1 MVGLLNILLSVC
13 VIYMMQTDIQV
24 IQFSYDKN
32 RDGSWNIR
40 LCSTILRSCEPEKVL
55 LNVYF
60 LSTHWNYTHL
70 TLAFPFPSDISMSPI
85 MGIRR
90 IASRDRLKMLSPG
103 SLFNPD
109 GSIVP
114 VSVANAE
121 AFQSNSDR
129 IKRVS
134 SSSSISSLGMI
145 L

>member
-1 MVGLLNILLSVC
+1 
-13 VIYMMQTDIQV
+13 
-24 IQFSYDKN
+24 
-32 RDGSWNIR
+32 
-40 LCSTILRSCEPEKVL
+40 
-55 LNVYF
+55 
-60 LSTHWNYTHL
+60 
-70 TLAFPFPSDISMSPI
+70 
-85 MGIRR
+85 
-90 IASRDRLKMLSPG
+90 MLSPG

-145 L
+145 LYNFHLKFSVLYLCRV

>member
-1 MVGLLNILLSVC
+1 M
-13 VIYMMQTDIQV
+13 
-24 IQFSYDKN
+24 
-32 RDGSWNIR
+32 
-40 LCSTILRSCEPEKVL
+40 
-55 LNVYF
+55 
-60 LSTHWNYTHL
+60 L
-70 TLAFPFPSDISMSPI
+70 TFPFPSDITMSPI
-85 MGIRR
+85 MGMRR

-121 AFQSNSDR
+121 AFQLNSDR

-145 L
+145 LYLPFKVFNFICVQILVFPQSCCTDMMYCIGITISSCTPTLSLLVPRSVRS

>member
-1 MVGLLNILLSVC
+1 M
-13 VIYMMQTDIQV
+13 
-24 IQFSYDKN
+24 
-32 RDGSWNIR
+32 
-40 LCSTILRSCEPEKVL
+40 
-55 LNVYF
+55 
-60 LSTHWNYTHL
+60 L
-70 TLAFPFPSDISMSPI
+70 TFPIPSDITMSPI
-85 MGIRR
+85 MGMRR

-114 VSVANAE
+114 VSVANSE
-121 AFQSNSDR
+121 AFQPNSDR